1 MWAVAVRRPRRV
13 RIRRFRRHRI
23 ESSGTSRPTRA
34 GFLYLAIILDV
45 LSRRIFGWA
54 MANQQRTERG
64 VEVLE
69 MAVVQRQPKPLTTGY
84 V

>member
-1 MWAVAVRRPRRV
+1 M
-13 RIRRFRRHRI
+13 
-23 ESSGTSRPTRA
+23 PTGG

-45 LSRRIFGWA
+45 LSRRILGWA
-54 MANQQRTERG
+54 MANQQRTERV